1 MERRMPNWD
10 DIKCLMHL
18 SKGKTMTN
26 ASIALR
32 TNVSTVSRRLE
43 RLNSELASPV
53 LLKQGNGWDLTAY
66 GRRLADAALDFQ
78 LQMDRL
84 EAETLEAAS
93 GKMVARSV
101 ILSAPDILISR
112 YLSRYVHEFSN
123 DYPGIELSIL
133 SETHS
138 GSVADGTIDVSLM
151 VERPTKGRM
160 VCRKAGTIQTGIFA
174 KQGSKPTKWIGLDR
188 SQDHLPEM
196 KAAFEFFG
204 CEPELRM
211 STMAG
216 IRRTIETTDW
226 AGIGTRILYPEA
238 DHFMI
243 IGGEVA
249 LHDREIWLGFHE
261 TRRHDNAIREV
272 CEWIVDM
279 FKTEERASAKPDM
292 KTEPITDLF
301 GQDA

>member
-1 MERRMPNWD
+1 MPNWD
-10 DIKCLMHL
+10 DLKCLMHL

-26 ASIALR
+26 AAIALR

-78 LQMDRL
+78 LQMDQL

-101 ILSAPDILISR
+101 MLSAPDVLISR
-112 YLSRYVHEFSN
+112 YLSRYVHEFSHN
-123 DYPGIELSIL
+123 YPGIELSIL

-151 VERPTKGRM
+151 VERPTKGGM
-160 VCRKAGTIQTGIFA
+160 VCRKAGTIQTGLFA
-174 KQGSKPTKWIGLDR
+174 KQGTKPTKWIGLDR

-196 KAAFEFFG
+196 KAAFAFFG

-216 IRRTIETTDW
+216 IQRTVETTDW
-226 AGIGTRILYPEA
+226 AGIGTRILYPETEK
-238 DHFMI
+238 FTI
-243 IGGEVA
+243 LGGESA

-261 TRRHDNAIREV
+261 TRRHDKAIREV
-272 CEWIVDM
+272 CEWIVHI
-279 FKTEERASAKPDM
+279 FKTEERASAKPDL
-292 KTEPITDLF
+292 KTEPMVNLF
-301 GQDA
+301 DQDA

>member
-1 MERRMPNWD
+1 MANWD
-10 DIKCLMHL
+10 DLKCLMHL
-18 SKGKTMTN
+18 AKGKTMTN

-66 GRRLADAALDFQ
+66 GRRLAEASLEFQ

-93 GKMVARSV
+93 GKMVARSI
-101 ILSAPDILISR
+101 ILCAPDILISR
-112 YLSRYVHEFSN
+112 YLSRYVGEFSEA
-123 DYPGIELSIL
+123 YPGIDLSII
-133 SETHS
+133 SDS
-138 GSVADGTIDVSLM
+138 ANGSVADGTIDVSLM

-174 KQGSKPTKWIGLDR
+174 KKGTAPTKWIGLDR
-188 SQDHLPEM
+188 SMDHLPEM
-196 KAAFEFFG
+196 KAAFEYFETG
-204 CEPELRM
+204 PELRM
-211 STMAG
+211 STMVG
-216 IRRTIETTDW
+216 IRRTMENTNW
-226 AGIGTRILYPEA
+226 AGIGTRILFPET
-238 DHFMI
+238 DDYVI
-243 IGGEVA
+243 LGGDNA

-272 CEWIVDM
+272 CEWIVDI
-279 FKTEERASAKPDM
+279 FKKEERLSAKPDI
-292 KTEPITDLF
+292 KSEPLGDLF
-301 GQDA
+301 QQS